1 VSAYSPR
8 LPDTTDPPRE
18 PAALFDDLLHEDRR
32 RIASR
37 SRLLHIAGLIIQAA
51 VLLCLILLFFYR
63 LPQVDGQSMEP
74 QLTGGEHVLID
85 TLAFN
90 FRVANPMAPDAPLV
104 DLRLHPILRGDLVAF
119 EHGSGDDRRI
129 LLKRVV
135 GFGGDTVTTA
145 HGKVFING
153 AQLVG
158 YTGASGSR
166 EDIAPV
172 SVPTGSIFVLGDNPA
187 QSDDSRE
194 FGPVPVESVIGR
206 ATFVVWP
213 LTRAQRLR

>member
-1 VSAYSPR
+1 M
-8 LPDTTDPPRE
+8 
-18 PAALFDDLLHEDRR
+18 
-32 RIASR
+32 
-37 SRLLHIAGLIIQAA
+37 HIAGLAIQAA

-90 FRVANPMAPDAPLV
+90 LRVANPMAPDAPIV

-119 EHGSGDDRRI
+119 EHGTGDDRRI
-129 LLKRVV
+129 LLKRVA
-135 GFGGDTVTTA
+135 GLEGDKVATV
-145 HGKVFING
+145 HGKVFVNG
-153 AQLVG
+153 AQFDG
-158 YTGASGSR
+158 FTDASSDR
-166 EDIAPV
+166 EDLAPV
-172 SVPTGSIFVLGDNPA
+172 SIPKGSIYVLGDNRA
-187 QSDDSRE
+187 QSDDSRA